1 MIMSPDILRSRRT
14 LPLPLL
20 LLMSAITFMAILC
33 ELVPSGLLPV
43 MARGM
48 HVQLTQAGQLIGIY
62 ALASAVCG
70 LPLVSFTV
78 ACNRKTLLLF
88 LLGGFSL
95 SNFIVA
101 WAPDFNVALVGRA
114 LGGACAGT
122 LWPMITAYGMTLAP
136 VTAQG
141 RAVTIIMG
149 GITAGMAVGVPF
161 LTFIGNYY
169 GYRAAI
175 LILACLILLIAV
187 LCFFYLPSVA
197 GEKKAAA
204 NSPWT
209 MLKNRGVLLV
219 VLLTFLAV
227 GANYGV
233 YTFITDVVR
242 DLGYPGVNQAQL
254 LFGIGSIIS
263 VCLAIKLIDRYLPV
277 LLIGIYVTGIL
288 VFLGFAQLG
297 QIYLLDAGFL
307 LWGISFGSL
316 SSIFQTATSK
326 QVSSGVAVANA
337 LQSASFNF
345 SIMFGSFGAG
355 KLLEQSN
362 SKIMLY
368 AAAVLLI
375 SGLLIAL
382 VNRRKMT

>member
-1 MIMSPDILRSRRT
+1 MTMTPDILRSRRT

-20 LLMSAITFMAILC
+20 LLMSTITFMAILC

-43 MARGM
+43 MAEGM
-48 HVQLTQAGQLIGIY
+48 NVKLTQAGQLIGIY

-70 LPLVSFTV
+70 LPLVSLTV

-197 GEKKAAA
+197 GEKKGGGQFA
-204 NSPWT
+204 
-209 MLKNRGVLLV
+209 LD
-219 VLLTFLAV
+219 
-227 GANYGV
+227 
-233 YTFITDVVR
+233 DVKEPR
-242 DLGYPGVNQAQL
+242 CSFGCFAD
-254 LFGIGSIIS
+254 LFGSRS
-263 VCLAIKLIDRYLPV
+263 
-277 LLIGIYVTGIL
+277 
-288 VFLGFAQLG
+288 
-297 QIYLLDAGFL
+297 
-307 LWGISFGSL
+307 
-316 SSIFQTATSK
+316 
-326 QVSSGVAVANA
+326 
-337 LQSASFNF
+337 
-345 SIMFGSFGAG
+345 
-355 KLLEQSN
+355 
-362 SKIMLY
+362 
-368 AAAVLLI
+368 
-375 SGLLIAL
+375 
-382 VNRRKMT
+382 